1 MHKLIGLAAVVA
13 AAAVAGSALAAPP
26 TKGGVYEGALYATS
40 AVALK
45 KKVRL
50 VVNKTGTSARVLWWC
65 GEGRPPSTR
74 IVRIAADGSF
84 KGNSNV
90 GGALTVWS
98 IKGQFVTRTKARASL
113 QLKVTCDGKGGTLNL
128 LLKQ

>member
-1 MHKLIGLAAVVA
+1 MHKLISLAAGLAAI
-13 AAAVAGSALAAPP
+13 AVAGTALAATP
-26 TKGGVYEGALYATS
+26 TKGGVYEGALYETS
-40 AVALK
+40 QVALK

-65 GEGRPPSTR
+65 GEGRPPSTL

-90 GGALTVWS
+90 GGALTVWT
-98 IKGQFVTRTKARASL
+98 IKGQFLTRTKARASL
-113 QLKVTCDGKGGTLNL
+113 QLKVICDGKGGTLNL
-128 LLKQ
+128 PLKQ